1 MNKADWLDY
10 FETVNGRKPSD
21 EELKAALAAG
31 EFEDETGSTDVI
43 EAAPISSSESGI
55 ESQSSAITSEVTT
68 ATVATMPQ
76 SQQGVVQAQANTQ
89 ASGVI
94 PPTYVLP
101 AQGKK
106 FSTKKLLIILFAV
119 LAALVVLV
127 GGTTSFY
134 YIAGDIN
141 GSYHNKTLETKL
153 KKSWKDTQSSDAEDV
168 LSETNVTLDVK
179 KDKAVAT
186 LTMKMDYAS
195 YYKSIKKSYD
205 WLSDSSLY
213 SSYYSYLMPSYLKS
227 ESAFDRYMDENMAD
241 TLEDADAT
249 YDAKTNTITYVIFK
263 GNVDRWSR
271 SIHVTWANK
280 SIYKDSSSS
289 SSVKDAFDKVLKYT
303 KGSHVSYEKEGNRL
317 ILNNRSDS
325 AFEK

>member
-10 FETVNGRKPSD
+10 FETVNGRKPSE

-31 EFEDETGSTDVI
+31 EFEDEETST
-43 EAAPISSSESGI
+43 EAVAEDSLHTSESLS
-55 ESQSSAITSEVTT
+55 ESQSSDVTSEIPTAAVAAMPQGQPGVLGPQ
-68 ATVATMPQ
+68 ATVQP
-76 SQQGVVQAQANTQ
+76 S
-89 ASGVI
+89 SVI
-94 PPTYVLP
+94 PPTYVIP

-106 FSTKKLLIILFAV
+106 FSKKKLLIILAAV
-119 LAALVVLV
+119 LAALVLLV
-127 GGTTSFY
+127 GGGTSFY
-134 YIAGDIN
+134 YISGGIN

-195 YYKSIKKSYD
+195 YYKSIKDSYD
-205 WLSDSSLY
+205 LWSSNSLY
-213 SSYYSYLMPSYLKS
+213 SSYYSYLIPSYLKS
-227 ESAFDRYMDENMAD
+227 ESAFDRHMDENMEEA
-241 TLEDADAT
+241 LEDADAT
-249 YDAKTNTITYVIFK
+249 YDAKTNTVTYVIFK

-271 SIHVTWANK
+271 SIHVTWVNK

-289 SSVKDAFDKVLKYT
+289 SVKDTFEKSLKYT
-303 KGSHVSYEKEGNRL
+303 KGSRVSYKKEGNKL
-317 ILNNRSDS
+317 ILNNHSDS
-325 AFEK
+325 AFER